1 MWNLSR
7 SLGTTELMI
16 SVLWNRPNIFNLLAT
31 DRRCNYR
38 SQFSGASLISW
49 LVFISL
55 PRLFNSVNHIKL
67 ITSVIF
73 KIFISQSMGYMIPMS
88 YNFYC
93 PSDLPLNFKN
103 NLFRFKLF
111 KNTYT
116 HPSKSVFFFYQLHV
130 LKKETLDINYY
141 LEKENSVWNLNVLGY
156 V

>member
-31 DRRCNYR
+31 DRRYNYQ

-73 KIFISQSMGYMIPMS
+73 KIFISQWLEYMIPILLPFFKQARKS
-88 YNFYC
+88 TYC
-93 PSDLPLNFKN
+93 LNYLKT
-103 NLFRFKLF
+103 L
-111 KNTYT
+111 T
-116 HPSKSVFFFYQLHV
+116 HPKVCFFFYQLHV
-130 LKKETLDINYY
+130 LKKRIFFRK
-141 LEKENSVWNLNVLGY
+141 EKFGLKFECFTISLAPSKIYKV
-156 V
+156 